1 MFLWTKNQAIRAIY
15 SCPCAC
21 ELLLLGED
29 MKQYKLIMSDLDNT
43 LLPIYTQE
51 RFVEVWFRDVSKKF
65 AQNGMEP
72 AKALEGVSR
81 GIRAMIY
88 NDGSKKNIEV
98 FYDKVFEISGYT
110 ERDIAPVMYDYYTTT
125 FENVYDLTLPN
136 PHAVRIAEL
145 MREKARYAVI
155 ATMPVFTIEAVENRM
170 KWVGLKPDMF
180 DFITTAETS
189 SYSKPNPLY
198 FQEILDR
205 FGVKP
210 DEALMIGNDVREDM
224 QPCAELGIDVFLVMN
239 HMITHDLPFDMY
251 RRGSYD
257 DLINF
262 LEQL

>member
-1 MFLWTKNQAIRAIY
+1 
-15 SCPCAC
+15 
-21 ELLLLGED
+21 
-29 MKQYKLIMSDLDNT
+29 MKKYKLIMSDLDNT

-51 RFVEVWFRDVSKKF
+51 RFVEVWFRDISKKF
-65 AQNGMEP
+65 AQKGMEP

-88 NDGSKKNIEV
+88 NDGAKKNIEV
-98 FYDKVFEISGYT
+98 FYDMVREVSGYT
-110 ERDIAPVMYDYYTTT
+110 EREIAPVMYDYYTTT

-145 MREKARYAVI
+145 MKKKAQYTVI
-155 ATMPVFTIEAVENRM
+155 ATMPVFTMEAVEMRM
-170 KWVGLKPDMF
+170 RWVGLKPDIF
-180 DFITTAETS
+180 DFITTAVTS

-198 FQEILDR
+198 FREILDR

-239 HMITHDLPFDMY
+239 HMITHDLPFDGY
-251 RRGSYD
+251 RRGSYEE
-257 DLINF
+257 LVSF
-262 LEQL
+262 LDSL